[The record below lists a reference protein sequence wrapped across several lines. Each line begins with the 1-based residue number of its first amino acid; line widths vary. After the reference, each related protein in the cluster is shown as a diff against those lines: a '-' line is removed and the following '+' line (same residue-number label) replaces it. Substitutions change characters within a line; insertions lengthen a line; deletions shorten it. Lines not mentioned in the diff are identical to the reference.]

1 MAIDQG
7 DSRHVETTRL
17 QACNSDS
24 RFIDRHSANYDS
36 VQMYRVFQGAL
47 LFLLLAKTPVNYGTV
62 GFDASKID
70 VRRGR
75 NVEAEERR
83 EFEEGFVQD
92 LGCTVDEPWLRS
104 VEARHMP

>member
-7 DSRHVETTRL
+7 DSRDVEATWL
-17 QACNSDS
+17 QSCNSDG
-24 RFIDRHSANYDS
+24 RFTDRYSADYDS
-36 VQMYRVFQGAL
+36 IQMYRIFQCAL

-70 VRRGR
+70 VRSGR